1 MLPGRRQ
8 ASWHLGIVGTDPI
21 ADRVFFAVLKPL
33 NWLNWW
39 AARVSI
45 PAPWD

>member
-1 MLPGRRQ
+1 M
-8 ASWHLGIVGTDPI
+8 IVKLEGQNVGFEKHEFERTFQSP
-21 ADRVFFAVLKPL
+21 
-33 NWLNWW
+33 WYYWW

>member
-1 MLPGRRQ
+1 MATHWRDSNALKF
-8 ASWHLGIVGTDPI
+8 ALI
-21 ADRVFFAVLKPL
+21 RVF
-33 NWLNWW
+33 NEW